1 MSRFKNKVAVVTG
14 GNSGIGLAAAQ
25 QFAREGARVV
35 IFGRNNTTLAA
46 AAEAIDGET
55 LTVRGDAT
63 NFADLDHLFAQT
75 VERFGKIDAL
85 FVNAGIVTMGP
96 IDHVTEEVFDQT
108 MTINFKGAYF
118 TIQKALPHMNDGG
131 SIVLNTSI
139 NANIGMA
146 GTSVYAASKAAMISL
161 VRTLSAEL
169 VSRNIRVNA
178 VSPGPVETPIFGR
191 AGMNEAQLEGFAQQI
206 QQQVPLGRFAQ
217 PAEIANVVTFLASN
231 DASFIVGEEVVA
243 DGGMSQL

>member
-1 MSRFKNKVAVVTG
+1 MTRFENKVALVTG

-25 QFAREGARVV
+25 KFADEGANVV
-35 IFGRNNTTLAA
+35 IFGRNADTLSAA
-46 AAEAIDGET
+46 ANSINGNT
-55 LTVRGDAT
+55 LSVQGDAA
-63 NFADLDHLFAQT
+63 NFADLDNLFAQT
-75 VERFGKIDAL
+75 VARFGKIDAL

-96 IDHVTEEVFDQT
+96 IDHVTEEAFDQT
-108 MTINFKGAYF
+108 MNINFKGAYF
-118 TIQKALPHMNDGG
+118 TIQKALPYMNDGG
-131 SIVLNTSI
+131 AIVLNTSI

-178 VSPGPVETPIFGR
+178 VSPGPIETPIFGR
-191 AGMNEAQLEGFAQQI
+191 VGMTEEQMQGFAQQI
-206 QQQVPLGRFAQ
+206 QQQVPLGRFGK
-217 PAEIANVVTFLASN
+217 PEEIANVVSFLAS
-231 DASFIVGEEVVA
+231 DEASFIVGEEVVA